1 MSNSQ
6 PEVWMRGAVPG
17 FEPLLQPAVHAFLQA
32 KQDIEALVSRVPD
45 EHTWSQPG
53 GAASIGFHI
62 RHIGGA
68 TDRLLTYARGG
79 SLTPDQ
85 IAALKAEGV
94 AGASLA
100 EVAVTTQS
108 ALDRALEQLRTT
120 ERETLLDDR
129 KLGRAALP
137 TTVIGLLFHA
147 AEHATRHIGQAI
159 TTAKILASHS

>member
-1 MSNSQ
+1 
-6 PEVWMRGAVPG
+6 MRGAVPG

-32 KQDIEALVSRVPD
+32 KEDIEALVRRVPD
-45 EHTWSQPG
+45 EHTWAQPG

-62 RHIGGA
+62 RHIGAA

-85 IAALKAEGV
+85 IVALKAEGV
-94 AGASLA
+94 AGAPLA
-100 EVAVTTQS
+100 DVAATTQA
-108 ALDRALEQLRTT
+108 ALDHALEQLRTT
-120 ERETLLDDR
+120 DRNTLLDDR

-147 AEHATRHIGQAI
+147 AEHATRHVGQAI
-159 TTAKILASHS
+159 TTAKILAAP